1 MDDTGPLL
9 DTIILLAGLA
19 LIVLTGL
26 RISRRRSEKKPLEGS
41 NAALIGILLWLG
53 LLGVAL
59 YMVFG

>member
-1 MDDTGPLL
+1 MDDNGPLL

-26 RISRRRSEKKPLEGS
+26 RISRRRSEKRPVEGQR
-41 NAALIGILLWLG
+41 AALVGILLWLG